1 MGIFLIKEAFL
12 KNYFKDKLKKNKMF
26 LCFLTI
32 LSAVTC
38 EWAHCETCDYE
49 KPTIEVLEFEVMGD
63 KVKAWIEVDDEVWTG
78 YLSQQP
84 GYVSKGAY
92 YPQDC
97 NLTKSDYCLVSTVI
111 YWDS

>member
-1 MGIFLIKEAFL
+1 
-12 KNYFKDKLKKNKMF
+12 
-26 LCFLTI
+26 
-32 LSAVTC
+32 
-38 EWAHCETCDYE
+38 
-49 KPTIEVLEFEVMGD
+49 MGD

-97 NLTKSDYCLVSTVI
+97 NLTKSDYCLVS
-111 YWDS
+111 